1 VTSAK
6 LSAAQ
11 AKCSSALQGAFAGDR
26 TRSGAPPAG

>member
-11 AKCSSALQGAFAGDR
+11 AKCSSDLQGAFAGAR
-26 TRSGAPPAG
+26 TGTGAPPVG